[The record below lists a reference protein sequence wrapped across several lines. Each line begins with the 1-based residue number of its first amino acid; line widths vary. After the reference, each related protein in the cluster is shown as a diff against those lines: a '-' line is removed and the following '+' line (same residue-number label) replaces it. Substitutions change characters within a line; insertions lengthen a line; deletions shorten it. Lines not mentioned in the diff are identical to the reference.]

1 MKPTNKL
8 MKRLFLYLFLVLFSF
23 QTVSWADDIRDFQIE
38 GMSIGDSL
46 LDYFSKSKIKNSEE
60 EYYSNNE
67 FIPVYI
73 EDESKFIDYSGV
85 QFHYKRSDK
94 NFKIAGIE
102 GILWFKNNIDACYK
116 KMKEL
121 DKELKNLFSKTER
134 VSKENKSHA
143 QDKSGKSKYTSI
155 DYFLESGDAFN
166 ITCTDWTTEMGYPDN
181 LRIALYT
188 EEFLTWIDTKAYK

>member
-1 MKPTNKL
+1 MKKL
-8 MKRLFLYLFLVLFSF
+8 SAYLFLILFTL
-23 QTVSWADDIRDFQIE
+23 QTPSWTDDIRDFQIE

-46 LDYFSKSKIKNSEE
+46 LDYFSKSKIKNNEK

-67 FIPVYI
+67 FVPVYI

-121 DKELKNLFSKTER
+121 DKELKNLFSKAER
-134 VSKENKSHA
+134 VSTKNESHG

-166 ITCTDWTTEMGYPDN
+166 ITCTDWTAKMGYPDN

-188 EEFLTWIDTKAYK
+188 EELQTWVKTKAY

>member
-1 MKPTNKL
+1 MKKL
-8 MKRLFLYLFLVLFSF
+8 STYLFLIFFSF
-23 QTVSWADDIRDFQIE
+23 QTSSWADDIRDYEIE

-46 LDYFSKSKIKNSEE
+46 LDYFSKSKIKNNEQ

-67 FIPVYI
+67 FVPVYI

-116 KMKEL
+116 KMKKI
-121 DKELKNLFSKTER
+121 DKELKNLFSKAER
-134 VSKENKSHA
+134 VSIKNESHS
-143 QDKSGKSKYTSI
+143 QDKSGKSKFTSI
-155 DYFLESGDAFN
+155 EYNFKSGDVFW
-166 ITCTDWTTEMGYPDN
+166 ITCTDWTTKMGYGDN
-181 LRIALYT
+181 LTIGLFT
-188 EEFLTWIDTKAYK
+188 EEILTWIDTKAY

>member
-1 MKPTNKL
+1 MKKL
-8 MKRLFLYLFLVLFSF
+8 LGILVLGLFLITPSY
-23 QTVSWADDIRDFQIE
+23 ADDIRDFQIE

-46 LDYFSKSKIKNSEE
+46 LDYFSKSKIKNNEQ

-67 FIPVYI
+67 FVPVYI

-102 GILWFKNNIDACYK
+102 GILWFENNIDACYK
-116 KMKEL
+116 KMKEI

-143 QDKSGKSKYTSI
+143 QDKSGKSKFTSI
-155 DYFLESGDAFN
+155 DYFLKSGDAFN
-166 ITCTDWTTEMGYPDN
+166 ITCTDWTTKMGYRDN
-181 LRIALYT
+181 LRVALYT
-188 EEFLTWIDTKAYK
+188 EELLTWTNTKAYK

>member
-1 MKPTNKL
+1 M
-8 MKRLFLYLFLVLFSF
+8 RVFIAVLVLIFSL
-23 QTVSWADDIRDFQIE
+23 QSWTKADDISDFEIE

-46 LDYFSKSKIKNSEE
+46 LDYFSKSKIKNNEQ

-67 FIPVYI
+67 FVPVYI

-116 KMKEL
+116 KMKEI
-121 DKELKNLFSKTER
+121 DKELKNLFSKAER
-134 VSKENKSHA
+134 VNTKNESHA

-155 DYFLESGDAFN
+155 DYFLESGDSFN
-166 ITCTDWTTEMGYPDN
+166 ITCTDWTAKMDYPDN
-181 LRIALYT
+181 LRVSLYT
-188 EEFLTWIDTKAYK
+188 EELLTWINTKAYK